1 MIKKTKL
8 FICITACCWLTACLE
23 QSTAQKELAPA
34 SDITVVEPER
44 EYRLFVPTDL
54 PEEPVPLLIAVHGGS
69 GRDYPYPQ
77 QNKFEALAEQEGFI
91 IAYPMSELLPGN
103 EGEWQLNTTPESRQ
117 DIEYIEALIDYI
129 SATHSVDEKRVY
141 ATGYSLGSM
150 FTYELACHLS
160 DRFAA
165 IASHAGTM
173 PVAPYSCDPESN
185 VAVMHLHGTDDYI
198 ISYNNTWDWKEWDEV
213 GTMMDIPS
221 LVRFWAEKYN
231 CQNETEMDTDP
242 SRHII
247 HDNCDEGVRVEHH
260 RLDGMGH
267 EWPEEINGNATNEL
281 IWNFLSSFTKP

>member
-1 MIKKTKL
+1 MT
-8 FICITACCWLTACLE
+8 TCCWLTACLDTSTE
-23 QSTAQKELAPA
+23 QTELPPPA
-34 SDITVVEPER
+34 DIVVVEPER

-69 GRDYPYPQ
+69 GRDYPFPQ
-77 QNKFEALAEQEGFI
+77 QTKFEALAEEEGFI

-129 SATHSVDEKRVY
+129 AAIHSIDEKRVY

-150 FTYELACHLS
+150 FNYELACQLS

-173 PVAPYSCDPESN
+173 PVSPDSCDQNSN
-185 VAVMHLHGTDDYI
+185 VAIMHLHGEDDYI
-198 ISYNNTWDWKEWDEV
+198 ISYNDAWDWKEWDEV

-221 LVRFWAEKYN
+221 LISFWADKYN
-231 CQNETEMDTDP
+231 CQNEGENTTDT
-242 SRHII
+242 SQHIV
-247 HDNCDEGVRVEHH
+247 HDTCDENVRVEHH
-260 RLDGMGH
+260 RLYDVGH
-267 EWPEEINGNATNEL
+267 EWPETIEHTSTHEV
-281 IWNFLSSFTKP
+281 IWNFLKSFSKS